1 MTAAIQRKRK
11 SKEVD
16 EREIARIVL
25 IELLAHQF
33 AFPVRWI
40 DTQKTLFGRRDGVSR
55 LVELGPA
62 KVLGGMAKRTVE
74 ARYAARDTVRSVER
88 QYLSC
93 ISDTKNLYFEYETAT
108 DSVPTSGKEAEQGSV
123 QESMVKATPTKA
135 PESTPLTKAIATA
148 SIADVP
154 VSAKEIV
161 LSLVANKLKKQAKVV
176 QIAKSIKELT
186 GGKSTLQ
193 NELLGDLGNEFG
205 ALPDGA
211 EDMPIQTLGEGLESG
226 FSGQLGKQSS
236 SLVARLISSRM
247 PAGFN
252 LGAIREYLKINWGLG
267 PGREAAVMLF
277 AITAE
282 PAARLSSAT
291 AAQEYFDSLTSQY
304 AEATGIVLQAKGSG
318 GGDRPA
324 AAAVVDSAQLDAL
337 RKEQRDLTARQ
348 IRLLQV
354 HIGADPDASQELGV
368 LAAAQNKL
376 QDRLD
381 FWCAEFPD
389 NFEAGIK
396 SSFDV
401 AKARRF
407 DFSWNGVR
415 ESIMRLFSNF
425 DNALK
430 ELQSGEF
437 NNIMLHIANRAD
449 KATLTLLEAQFKAVM
464 EKKEHHDSYRDF
476 VGHCLEERLA
486 DQRKSQFQLRSH
498 ELIQNISAAANQPP
512 VFKFLS
518 TPMGP
523 VTTIS
528 PQGLIEYRETARI
541 AHLGATTYSQLV
553 SGSRDSNEMSEK
565 TPYVHLKTCHGTL
578 WNLDSGKT
586 EVLHKVLQQGV
597 EMGLS
602 FAGRDVLVTGAGPGS
617 IGAELVRGLLMGG
630 ARVIVTTSRPP
641 SSTAS
646 FYREMFNTHGARGSE
661 LLVIPCN
668 QASKQDCESLIN
680 HIYSDNGLH
689 RNLDAIIP
697 FAAIS
702 ESGAEIDDIGAA
714 SELAHRMML
723 VNVIRL
729 LGSIIKHKHQQQLD
743 TRPTQVLIPLSPNI
757 GTFGGD
763 GLYAESKLGLESLLH
778 RFHSESW
785 SDYLV
790 ICGAVV
796 GWTRGTGLMEGNNIV
811 AQNIE
816 SHNVLTFSQ
825 KEMAFNLLALMSAP
839 VVRLCESGPILADL
853 NGGLQYLPNLKD
865 LMLVARSEITIQA
878 EIRKAITNEDARE
891 ASMLQAPAAVVPAT
905 GRAIPKS
912 TLKVGYPSLPDYE
925 KDIRPLSQL
934 EGMVDLSSV
943 VVIVGFSELGPWGS
957 SRTRWE
963 MEQNGNLSQDG
974 YIEMAWMMNFIK
986 HFNGDLKGE
995 HYVGWADTKTGER
1008 VGEAE
1013 IAERYGSAI
1022 LEHSGIRLVEPEL
1035 FGGYDPKKKEYLQE
1049 VAIEE
1054 DLPEFETSRASA
1066 DAFQLR
1072 HGSNVVV
1079 RSIAGSEQVKVQIKR
1094 GAHISVPKAVPFD
1107 GEVAGQIPTKW
1118 DPLKFGIPEDIV
1130 QQVDPVTL
1138 YTLCCVSEAL
1148 YSAGIEDSLEIFKH
1162 IHLSELGNFIGSS
1175 FGGMTKTRQMYKDR
1189 YLDKQVQGDV
1199 IQEGFANSPAAWVNM
1214 LLLGAAGPIKT
1225 PVGVC
1230 ATGVESLDSASESI
1244 LCGKTKMCL
1253 IGGTDDFQ
1261 EDPSFG
1267 FGTMGATVNSRV
1279 EMSKGRDPKEMSR
1292 PTAESRAGFVESQ
1305 GAGVQIITTAELALE
1320 MGLPIYGVVAS
1331 SSMAADK
1338 ITRSLP
1344 APGQGIL
1351 SFARG
1356 TPAVAASP
1364 LMSLDFR
1371 REQMKEC
1378 LAMCR
1383 QRVDTNTPKGYG
1395 SGTWTPYSTDSEGS
1409 KQSGSM
1415 SPWSTVNLASDLSV
1429 ATTRRLWG
1437 NEFRRQDMNISPLE
1451 ASLAVWGL
1459 TVDDIAVVS
1468 LHGTS
1473 TKANDKNESEVIHK
1487 QMAHLRRTPGR
1498 PALAICQKFVTGHPK
1513 APAATWMLNGCL
1525 QAMNT
1530 STVPGNRNADN
1541 VDKALQRYDHLVYP
1555 TKTIYGKEI
1564 NAFLV
1569 TSFGF
1574 GQKGGQ
1580 VVGVAPK
1587 YLFATLGK
1595 AVFESYA
1602 STVSARTTSAG
1613 RAYIKALHSNS
1624 IFQARALPPY
1634 HARDETKVLMDPL
1647 ARVSEDALNM
1657 LHYDIEN
1664 LHPGMLVDSRPLDP
1678 RSPSPVKAA
1687 TPDLCSTP
1695 FPRDTNLFEAA
1706 SRAWVEQVTSSREKP
1721 HSSVTVGIDVEQL
1734 KQFSSDN
1741 QTFIDRNYTEAEQT
1755 LASQS
1760 VDPHSAFAG
1769 RWSAKEAV
1777 FKSLGVPSKGAGAP
1791 LKEIEILSD
1800 RGIPQVKLHGDA
1812 LSAAREGGIHDIK
1825 ISLSHSDDTVMAVA
1839 LALRGGGEP
1848 LYI

>member
-1 MTAAIQRKRK
+1 M
-11 SKEVD
+11 
-16 EREIARIVL
+16 AR
-25 IELLAHQF
+25 
-33 AFPVRWI
+33 
-40 DTQKTLFGRRDGVSR
+40 
-55 LVELGPA
+55 
-62 KVLGGMAKRTVE
+62 RTVE
-74 ARYAARDTVRSVER
+74 VRYAARDAVRSVER

-93 ISDTKNLYFEYETAT
+93 ISDVKDLYFEYVAAT
-108 DSVPTSGKEAEQGSV
+108 EPTSTNVKDADQDFV
-123 QESMVKATPTKA
+123 QDHATVATPTKL

-148 SIADVP
+148 STADVP
-154 VSAKEIV
+154 VSAKEV
-161 LSLVANKLKKQAKVV
+161 VQNLVAHKLKKQSKAI
-176 QIAKSIKELT
+176 QGGKSIKELA

-205 ALPDGA
+205 TLPDGA
-211 EDMPIQTLGEGLESG
+211 EDTPIQALGESLESN

-252 LGAIREYLKINWGLG
+252 LGAIREYLKNTWGLG
-267 PGREAAVMLF
+267 PGREAAVMLL
-277 AITAE
+277 AITVE
-282 PAARLSSAT
+282 PSARLIST
-291 AAQEYFDSLTSQY
+291 AAAKEYFDSLTSQY
-304 AEATGIVLQAKGSG
+304 AEAAGIVLQAKGPGSS
-318 GGDRPA
+318 DQPV
-324 AAAVVDSAQLDAL
+324 AAAVVDSAQLNAL
-337 RKEQRDLTARQ
+337 RKEQRDLTSRQ
-348 IRLLQV
+348 ITLLQN
-354 HIGADPDASQELGV
+354 HIGVDLDAGQGLDE
-368 LAAAQNKL
+368 LAAAQSKL

-381 FWCAEFPD
+381 LWSAEFPD
-389 NFEAGIK
+389 SFEAGIQ
-396 SSFDV
+396 SSFSV
-401 AKARRF
+401 QKARRF
-407 DFSWNGVR
+407 DCSWNAAR
-415 ESIMRLFSNF
+415 EKIVRLFSSLEH
-425 DNALK
+425 ATTKLC
-430 ELQSGEF
+430 SGEF
-437 NNIMLHIANRAD
+437 NNIMLHIANHAEE
-449 KATLTLLEAQFKAVM
+449 ATLTLLEAQIAAAMAKEEHRGF
-464 EKKEHHDSYRDF
+464 EK
-476 VGHCLEERLA
+476 
-486 DQRKSQFQLRSH
+486 DQYQLRSH
-498 ELIQNISAAANQPP
+498 ELTQMVSAAINQPP
-512 VFKFLS
+512 VFKYLS
-518 TPMGP
+518 KPLGP
-523 VTTIS
+523 VTVIS
-528 PQGLIEYRETARI
+528 PQGQIDYREVHRTA
-541 AHLGATTYSQLV
+541 HCGLLTYPQLV
-553 SGSRDSNEMSEK
+553 SSSRSSGDPSARS
-565 TPYVHLKTCHGTL
+565 PYVHLKSCHGTL
-578 WNLDSGKT
+578 FSLDSRMT
-586 EVLHKVLQQGV
+586 EVLHNVLQQGV
-597 EMGLS
+597 DTGLS
-602 FAGRDVLVTGAGPGS
+602 FAGKDVLVTGAGPGS
-617 IGAELVRGLLMGG
+617 IGAELVRGLLTGG
-630 ARVIVTTSRPP
+630 ARVIVTTSRSP
-641 SSTAS
+641 SSAAP
-646 FYREMFNTHGARGSE
+646 FYREIFDAHAARGAE

-668 QASKQDCESLIN
+668 LASKQDCESLIS
-680 HIYSDNGLH
+680 HIYGDSGLR

-723 VNVIRL
+723 VNVLRL
-729 LGSIIKHKHQQQLD
+729 LGSIIKHKQQQQLD

-763 GLYAESKLGLESLLH
+763 GLYPESKLGLESLLH

-785 SDYLV
+785 SDYLI

-796 GWTRGTGLMEGNNIV
+796 GWTRGTGLMESNNMV

-816 SHNVLTFSQ
+816 SHDVLTFSQ

-865 LMLVARSEITIQA
+865 LMSAARSEINTQV
-878 EIRKAITNEDARE
+878 EIRKAITSEDALE
-891 ASMLQAPAAVVPAT
+891 AAMLDAPPTAIPALKS
-905 GRAIPKS
+905 ANPKS

-925 KDIRPLSQL
+925 KDIQPLPQL

-943 VVIVGFSELGPWGS
+943 IVIVGFSELGPWGS

-963 MEQNGNLSQDG
+963 MEQDGQLSQTG
-974 YIEMAWMMNFIK
+974 CIEMAWMMNLIK
-986 HFNGDLKGE
+986 YIDGDMKGE
-995 HYVGWADTKTGER
+995 HYVGWVDVTSGQPVADT
-1008 VGEAE
+1008 A
-1013 IAERYGSAI
+1013 IPERYSAAI
-1022 LEHSGIRLVEPEL
+1022 LEHSGIRFIEPKL

-1049 VAIEE
+1049 IAIEE
-1054 DLPEFETSRASA
+1054 DLPEFETTRAAA

-1072 HGSNVVV
+1072 HGNNVAI
-1079 RSIAGSEQVKVQIKR
+1079 RSISGSEQVRVRIKR

-1107 GEVAGQIPTKW
+1107 GEVAGQLPTGW
-1118 DPLKFGIPEDIV
+1118 DPLKYGIPEDIV
-1130 QQVDPVTL
+1130 QQVDPITL

-1148 YSAGIEDSLEIFKH
+1148 YSAGIEDSLEIYKH
-1162 IHLSELGNFIGSS
+1162 IHLSELGNFIGTS
-1175 FGGMTKTRQMYKDR
+1175 FGGMTKIRQMYKDR

-1244 LCGKTKMCL
+1244 LCGKTKLCL
-1253 IGGTDDFQ
+1253 VGGADDFQ

-1267 FGTMGATVNSRV
+1267 FGSMGATVNSKV
-1279 EMSKGRDPKEMSR
+1279 ERSKGRDPQEMSR
-1292 PTAESRAGFVESQ
+1292 PTAESRAGFVESH
-1305 GAGVQIITTAELALE
+1305 GAGVQIIATAELALE
-1320 MGLPIYGVVAS
+1320 MGLPIYGVIAS

-1356 TPAVAASP
+1356 TSAAASSP
-1364 LMSLDFR
+1364 LMNLDFR
-1371 REQMKEC
+1371 REQMREC

-1383 QRVDTNTPKGYG
+1383 QKVETNTPKGYG

-1415 SPWSTVNLASDLSV
+1415 SPWSTVNVTSDLSTNT
-1429 ATTRRLWG
+1429 ARRLWG

-1459 TVDDIAVVS
+1459 SVDDIDIVS

-1487 QMAHLRRTPGR
+1487 QLSHLKRTRGL
-1498 PALAICQKFVTGHPK
+1498 PAIAICQKSVTGHPK

-1530 STVPGNRNADN
+1530 SVVPGNRNADN

-1555 TKTIYGKEI
+1555 TKPIHGKEI
-1564 NAFLV
+1564 KAFLV

-1587 YLFATLGK
+1587 YLYATFGK
-1595 AVFESYA
+1595 AIFESYA
-1602 STVSARTTSAG
+1602 TRVSTRTGRAG
-1613 RAYIKALHSNS
+1613 RAYIRALHCNS
-1624 IFQARALPPY
+1624 IVQARALPPY
-1634 HARDETKVLMDPL
+1634 HTRDETKVLMDPL
-1647 ARVSEDALNM
+1647 ARVSEDALGV
-1657 LHYDIEN
+1657 LHYDSEN
-1664 LHPGMLVDSRPLDP
+1664 LHPGMLASTRSLDAQ
-1678 RSPSPVKAA
+1678 SPSAMTSA

-1695 FPRDTNLFEAA
+1695 FPRDSNLFEAA
-1706 SRAWVEQVTSSREKP
+1706 SKAWVEQVTGSGEKP

-1734 KQFSSDN
+1734 KGFSSDN
-1741 QTFIDRNYTEAEQT
+1741 QTFIDRNYTEGEQA
-1755 LASQS
+1755 LAWQS
-1760 VDPHSAFAG
+1760 VEPHSAFAG

-1791 LKEIEILSD
+1791 LKDIEILSD

-1812 LSAAREGGIHDIK
+1812 LSAARDGGIHDIK

-1839 LALRGGGEP
+1839 LALRGDGEP
-1848 LYI
+1848 TYI